1 MIYVKHIYSF
11 PHTKDYISI
20 IKYIFIMSISN
31 ISTPPVH
38 VTIPKIIMQTWKNDQ
53 VPEKWQPS
61 VTSIQTYMPSWSH
74 ILMTDEDNLNFVKKY
89 FPDFLP
95 YFVNFPYNIQRADAI
110 RAMILYVFGGIYMDL
125 DIEILKPLDELFTSD
140 DDLFFV
146 KSGNVGSYVTNSF
159 MASKPRNPFWLTYL
173 NEMKLQPPSWALTKH
188 FVVMTTTGPMA
199 MTRALEK
206 NNTPYYSLP
215 TKLMMPCSVCD
226 ISRCDISQAY
236 VRPLEGQS
244 WNGMDS
250 LVLNYFMCNWKK
262 IVFIILL
269 IIIIIIII
277 ILYLRN
283 KNT

>member
-1 MIYVKHIYSF
+1 
-11 PHTKDYISI
+11 
-20 IKYIFIMSISN
+20 MSIPT
-31 ISTPPVH
+31 ISTSPLH
-38 VTIPKIIMQTWKNDQ
+38 VTIPKIIMQTWKNNE
-53 VPEKWQPS
+53 VPDKWQPS
-61 VTSIQTYMPSWSH
+61 VTSIQTYMPSWTY
-74 ILMTDEDNLNFVKKY
+74 ILMTDDDNLNFVKTY

-95 YFVNFPYNIQRADAI
+95 YFLHFPYNIQRADAI
-110 RAMILYVFGGIYMDL
+110 RAMFLYINGGIYMDL

-173 NEMKLQPPSWALTKH
+173 DEMKLQPPSWALTKH
-188 FVVMTTTGPMA
+188 FIVMTTTGPMA
-199 MTRALEK
+199 MTRALQK
-206 NNTPYYSLP
+206 SNTPYYALP

-262 IVFIILL
+262 ILLFIL
-269 IIIIIIII
+269 IIIIILIII
-277 ILYLRN
+277 VLYLRN
-283 KNT
+283 NNT